1 MSEEELTLRG
11 FVARVQAKSAADSE
25 ELSYVE
31 RKYIEAIERVAK
43 REGQNNDH
51 KSY

>member
-25 ELSYVE
+25 ELSYME
-31 RKYIEAIERVAK
+31 RKYLKAMERVKK
-43 REGQNNDH
+43 R
-51 KSY
+51 K